1 MKKIIDWENLSML
14 NKPYMKALHKDI
26 DKLDKTGNYT
36 MGEYVKLFEKKCCE
50 YFGSQYAIGCGNAL
64 DGLTLSLKALELPEN
79 AEVIV
84 PSNTFYATVLAI
96 LRNHLVPVFCEPNI
110 ETFNISPENIEKKIT
125 NKTKAIMCVHLY
137 GKPCDMDEINKIAK
151 KYDLKVIEDGAQA
164 FGATYKNKRVGN
176 LSDAGVFS
184 FYPTKNL
191 GGIGDAG
198 IIITNNKK
206 IYEFARKARSYGG
219 INYKYEVEGINSR
232 MDEIQAMFLLHKL
245 KDIEKINAKKIE
257 NANLYLENIVH
268 KDIILPRVDH
278 DEKHVFYIF
287 AIRCKR
293 RDELQKYLKENGINT
308 LVHYP
313 IPLNRQPV
321 LEKKEK
327 YEIAEEISATELSLP
342 CSATHTKE
350 EIMEIVKRINDFQ

>member
-1 MKKIIDWENLSML
+1 M
-14 NKPYMKALHKDI
+14 
-26 DKLDKTGNYT
+26 
-36 MGEYVKLFEKKCCE
+36 
-50 YFGSQYAIGCGNAL
+50 Q
-64 DGLTLSLKALELPEN
+64 
-79 AEVIV
+79 
-84 PSNTFYATVLAI
+84 
-96 LRNHLVPVFCEPNI
+96 
-110 ETFNISPENIEKKIT
+110 
-125 NKTKAIMCVHLY
+125 
-137 GKPCDMDEINKIAK
+137 
-151 KYDLKVIEDGAQA
+151 
-164 FGATYKNKRVGN
+164 
-176 LSDAGVFS
+176 
-184 FYPTKNL
+184 
-191 GGIGDAG
+191 
-198 IIITNNKK
+198 
-206 IYEFARKARSYGG
+206 
-219 INYKYEVEGINSR
+219 
-232 MDEIQAMFLLHKL
+232 
-245 KDIEKINAKKIE
+245 KKIE

-350 EIMEIVKRINDFQ
+350 EIMEIVKRINEFQ